1 MKTNNDQYRT
11 RRLGRDRPSR
21 VRRTPRSR
29 GNSTC
34 LYCPPTSGAC
44 QVLNDKPVLEPS
56 LTVVEERLLAH
67 TWANFNLNNSY
78 ASYAQDNKKEFS
90 EVDLTRPTP
99 PRGQHQLAHRP
110 RRRLRAVPVPEPDA
124 GVGLGSNAVS
134 KAYPGTHEVY
144 ASIGLPSVFLAPTLQ
159 VNYDFD
165 SANGAYAN
173 FGISQGFELVK
184 DKASLVASASIG
196 AATSKYNEY
205 YFGTKKNAF
214 NDAIR
219 RARAADH
226 AARRLVG
233 QADDPVRVPAR
244 QYDPRRCRHP
254 LRTQGSFRRQHHRDL
269 RLLICVL

>member
-1 MKTNNDQYRT
+1 MKTKLRT
-11 RRLGRDRPSR
+11 FALAGAAVLTVAGLARAEDAKVTGELDLPVLSAY
-21 VRRTPRSR
+21 VWR
-29 GNSTC
+29 G
-34 LYCPPTSGAC
+34 
-44 QVLNDKPVLEPS
+44 QVVNDKPVLEPS
-56 LTVVEERLLAH
+56 LTVSKNGFSLN

-90 EVDLTRPTP
+90 EVDLTASYATT
-99 PRGQHQLAHRP
+99 
-110 RRRLRAVPVPEPDA
+110 
-124 GVGLGSNAVS
+124 VGSTNSPIALGGGFVQYLFPNQTLTSGTGSNAVS

-214 NDAIR
+214 NDAVVGLALPITLPGGWSIKPMLQYVFLPDSTIR
-219 RARAADH
+219 DDADTLYGH
-226 AARRLVG
+226 KDRFVG
-233 QADDPVRVPAR
+233 SLTAVYA
-244 QYDPRRCRHP
+244 
-254 LRTQGSFRRQHHRDL
+254 F
-269 RLLICVL
+269 